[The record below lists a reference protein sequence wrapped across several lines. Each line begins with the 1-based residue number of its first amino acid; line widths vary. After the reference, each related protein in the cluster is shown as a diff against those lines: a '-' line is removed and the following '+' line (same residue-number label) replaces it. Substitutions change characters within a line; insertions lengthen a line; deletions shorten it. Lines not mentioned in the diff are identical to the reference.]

1 MKFIFI
7 ILLITFSIVILTAFF
22 LRSRK
27 RGKRT
32 LYVGGKPTIKK
43 KKKAK
48 PPISK
53 EKIMGPENPLWV
65 KMYAEEMAKRNT
77 ALTANVLKKW
87 IADDPKINF
96 RPDFSR

>member
-1 MKFIFI
+1 MKFISI
-7 ILLITFSIVILTAFF
+7 ILLITFSMAILTAFI

-43 KKKAK
+43 KKKAE

-77 ALTANVLKKW
+77 AQTTAVIKKW
-87 IADDPKINF
+87 LKEE
-96 RPDFSR
+96 

>member
-1 MKFIFI
+1 MKFSSI
-7 ILLITFSIVILTAFF
+7 ILLITFSIAILTAFI

-32 LYVGGKPTIKK
+32 LYLGGKPTIK

-53 EKIMGPENPLWV
+53 QKKMGPENPLWV

-77 ALTANVLKKW
+77 AQTTAVIKKW
-87 IADDPKINF
+87 LKEE
-96 RPDFSR
+96 

>member
-7 ILLITFSIVILTAFF
+7 ILLITFSIAILTAFI

-43 KKKAK
+43 KKIK
-48 PPISK
+48 PKISK
-53 EKIMGPENPLWV
+53 AKIMGPENPAWV

-77 ALTANVLKKW
+77 AQTTAVVKKW
-87 IADDPKINF
+87 L
-96 RPDFSR
+96 REG

>member
-1 MKFIFI
+1 MKFVSI
-7 ILLITFSIVILTAFF
+7 ILLITFSIAILTAFI

-27 RGKRT
+27 RGKRA

-43 KKKAK
+43 KKAE
-48 PPISK
+48 PPTPK

-77 ALTANVLKKW
+77 AQTTAVIKKW
-87 IADDPKINF
+87 LKEE
-96 RPDFSR
+96 

>member
-7 ILLITFSIVILTAFF
+7 ILLIAFSIAILTAFI

-77 ALTANVLKKW
+77 AQTTAVIKKW
-87 IADDPKINF
+87 LKEE
-96 RPDFSR
+96 

>member
-1 MKFIFI
+1 MKFISI
-7 ILLITFSIVILTAFF
+7 ILLITFSIAILTAFI

-43 KKKAK
+43 KKAE

-77 ALTANVLKKW
+77 AQTTAVIKKW
-87 IADDPKINF
+87 LKEE
-96 RPDFSR
+96 